1 MVRWAAVMLL
11 ESAPLRRFGP
21 AFLERDRVE
30 TNELYGLDFGHGCN
44 SQDVEAVLRLTDA
57 DTRPARLASKRIH
70 ARRERREHG

>member
-30 TNELYGLDFGHGCN
+30 TNELYGLDFGHGGN
-44 SQDVEAVLRLTDA
+44 SRVVESVLRVTDA
-57 DTRPARLASKRIH
+57 DSRPSRFSSKRIH
-70 ARRERREHG
+70 NQ